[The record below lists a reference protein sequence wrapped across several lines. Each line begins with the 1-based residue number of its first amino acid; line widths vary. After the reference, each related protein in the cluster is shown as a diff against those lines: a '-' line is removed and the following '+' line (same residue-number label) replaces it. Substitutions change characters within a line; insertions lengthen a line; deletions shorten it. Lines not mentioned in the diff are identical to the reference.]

1 MFSRWLAVCVALFAV
16 AVLAPNGALGSVPGV
31 PRLAVVANESCCG
44 NAMIAVGPD
53 GRGREDLVGGP
64 GLRNV
69 LVASDLPSWSAD
81 GRWVAFGA
89 SRPGDE
95 GPVVAIAREDG
106 SGLRLFPRAVL
117 EGGDPIIS
125 PDGTSVAFM
134 RADLVR
140 APRRKSYLVKTSIWL
155 LAVDN
160 GSIRQL
166 TRWRLGTIAQPTSY
180 SPDGTTLAAQS
191 FGPGGFR
198 AVAIDAG
205 SGRLSLLV
213 RNATEP
219 TYSPDGTRL
228 AFVRLRNWRAA
239 IREDA
244 TSPSVVELVV
254 ARADGTAPERLLSK
268 RGLIAWPSWDPSGSR
283 LSFTRSAIDSP
294 RSYRPLEG
302 DEVMAINA
310 DGTCLTQVFSDSEV
324 TLFGSA
330 WQPGVGREAGPISC

>member
-1 MFSRWLAVCVALFAV
+1 
-16 AVLAPNGALGSVPGV
+16 
-31 PRLAVVANESCCG
+31 
-44 NAMIAVGPD
+44 
-53 GRGREDLVGGP
+53 
-64 GLRNV
+64 
-69 LVASDLPSWSAD
+69 
-81 GRWVAFGA
+81 
-89 SRPGDE
+89 
-95 GPVVAIAREDG
+95 VVAIAREDG

-125 PDGTSVAFM
+125 PDGASVAFM

-140 APRRKSYLVKTSIWL
+140 RPRRNAYGIKTSIWL

-180 SPDGTTLAAQS
+180 SPDGATLAAQS
-191 FGPGGFR
+191 LGPGGFR
-198 AVAIDAG
+198 AVAIDAR
-205 SGRLSLLV
+205 SGRFSLLAS
-213 RNATEP
+213 NATEP
-219 TYSPDGTRL
+219 IYSPDGTRL

-244 TSPSVVELVV
+244 TAPPLVELVV
-254 ARADGTAPERLLSK
+254 ARADGTAPELLLRK

-283 LSFTRSAIDSP
+283 LAFTRSVADSV
-294 RSYRPLEG
+294 RSYRPTAG

-310 DGTCLTQVFSDSEV
+310 DGTCLTQILSDPET